1 MKMTKRI
8 VAMAACAVMA
18 LSTTMSVTASAID
31 TNEQITSVS
40 ESANTAITVI
50 DSISG
55 YSNYAVKQEG
65 SGSCWAACI
74 LSVLKYHDYRTT
86 ETFETIYARANRL
99 TGSNMS
105 VGDTILT
112 SKLPVVI
119 NNYLGMDGASDLDDQ
134 MIRNHIA
141 ADEPLILKIDVGSNL
156 YHDVVIYGYEAVE
169 RTDGLFFIK
178 KYRIMDPWTGTC
190 STVDLYNYNN
200 NFCTY
205 GGYYYYSDL
214 I

>member
-1 MKMTKRI
+1 MKMTKRLLT
-8 VAMAACAVMA
+8 MAACAVM
-18 LSTTMSVTASAID
+18 TASTAMGVTTSAVD
-31 TNEQITSVS
+31 TSEQSVS
-40 ESANTAITVI
+40 ISAANASYTVI

-55 YSNYAVKQEG
+55 YSNYAVKQVG
-65 SGSCWAACI
+65 DGSCWAACI
-74 LSVLKYHDYRTT
+74 LSVLKYHDSRPT

-105 VGDTILT
+105 VGDVIST
-112 SKLPVVI
+112 SKLQVVV
-119 NNYLGMDGASDLDDQ
+119 NDYLGMNGASDLNDQ

-141 ADEPLILKIDVGSNL
+141 ADKPLILRIYIGSNL
-156 YHDVVIYGYEAVE
+156 YHNVVLYGYEAVE
-169 RTDGLFFIK
+169 RTDGFFYIN

-190 STVDLYNYNN
+190 STVDVYEYNN
-200 NFCTY
+200 NVCTY